1 MKKFFPQLEGFFPEL
16 LAACRGKKIAVAGH
30 MRPDGDCAAS
40 QFALADILSGA
51 GAAEVVCVNQTP
63 FRASTKTSHAA
74 ANFSTPKRSTT
85 GRSRS

>member
-1 MKKFFPQLEGFFPEL
+1 MAQMKKFFPELEGAFSEL

-51 GAAEVVCVNQTP
+51 GAAV
-63 FRASTKTSHAA
+63 RASTVTVLAA
-74 ANFSTPKRSTT
+74 TFTVPGLTAQ
-85 GRSRS
+85 